1 MTAGAKSLTE
11 RVKASA
17 RQAPRMWTMPANDAR
32 AFVSALQRLGYSTEL
47 LLAAPGL
54 RGQNLDDPDVRV
66 PCEALGA
73 MIACAQQQRFTP
85 NLALEL
91 ARVTPIGAYPLLD
104 YLVLTSETV
113 GAGVQQLARYNRI
126 IGDPVDLHVREQADT
141 VRIEMAP
148 AAGRSASNSVASLMV
163 LHFSHETDG
172 GFAATARASS
182 STPSMTPARTSVPSG
197 VRSSRRDRG
206 MGSACLRTAWR
217 LPLRRRDPVLR
228 QLLETQANGILARQP
243 ARTGLAFQ
251 VQRALAARVAGG
263 DTSIGALAREL
274 AMSGRTLQRRLAT
287 EGASYH
293 SLLDDARK
301 AAAGQYLRESTL
313 AIGEIAYLVGYSEP
327 APFHRAFKRWF
338 GKTPSE
344 VRSLKAEV

>member
-11 RVKASA
+11 RVKASP
-17 RQAPRMWTMPANDAR
+17 RQAPRTWTMPANDAR
-32 AFVSALQRLGYSTEL
+32 AFVSALQRLGYSTEM
-47 LLAAPGL
+47 LLAAPGF

-126 IGDPVDLHVREQADT
+126 IGNPVDLQVRELADT
-141 VRIEMAP
+141 VRIEVAP
-148 AAGRSASNSVASLMV
+148 TAGPFSIEFSSSLMV
-163 LHFSHETDG
+163 LHFRHETDG
-172 GFAATARASS
+172 RFAALRVVFQHAVDDARAYERALGCPIEPQGSWNGI
-182 STPSMTPARTSVPSG
+182 SV
-197 VRSSRRDRG
+197 
-206 MGSACLRTAWR
+206 SAEAWH

-228 QLLETQANGILARQP
+228 QLLETQADGILARQP

-263 DTSIGALAREL
+263 DTSVVALAREL

-301 AAAGQYLRESTL
+301 AAAAQYLRESTL